1 MKTRIYIK
9 GNDFMKNL
17 KTLFNCNLDIEI
29 NNVKINS
36 KEVKPGDLFICR
48 KGINSDGHDFILDAV
63 QNGAVAIVVD
73 RKVDFS
79 IPKIYVNNVNEAIP
93 DIMDWYYGNPNDK
106 IRNIIGVTGTNG
118 KTTLCNLVNTLLN
131 YKSSCACIGTNGI
144 HCKNYDLY
152 QYDFPNTT
160 VAIDKLYGSINM
172 LEKEKLENL
181 VIEASSYG
189 LKQKRLGNIMFDV
202 GLVTNFSEAHMG
214 EHSDMQDY
222 ISSKLMIIDKIKKEG
237 YLILNRDDVSYGIFK
252 NKCSKKVLTF
262 GSSKDANLYFK
273 DVKESLAY
281 TDFVIAY
288 KNKEYTV
295 KTKMLGLNG
304 VYNICAAFLIC
315 LTIGMNINDLI
326 SAVKDFYMP
335 GKMENYK
342 NVIIDYPATKDSL
355 KKDLDFLIRNKKK
368 KIIAVISRNDD
379 ERIKEYGYFGDIS
392 TKYCDYVIFTTDRNK
407 TNNSLAITEMTKEL
421 KSNNYEIIY
430 DRKKAIEKALSLKDD
445 NDIIYLTGGEYYS
458 RKKKVDY
465 VNPYK
470 IIDEFNDK
478 KIETL

>member
-1 MKTRIYIK
+1 
-9 GNDFMKNL
+9 MKNL

-29 NNVKINS
+29 SNVKINS
-36 KEVKPGDLFICR
+36 KEVNPGDLFICR
-48 KGINSDGHDFILDAV
+48 KGINSDGYDFIDDAV

-73 RKVDFS
+73 RKVDFP

-93 DIMDWYYGNPNDK
+93 DIMDWYYGNPNDN

-118 KTTLCNLVNTLLN
+118 KTTLCNLVNKLLN

-160 VAIDKLYGSINM
+160 VAIDKLYDSINM
-172 LEKEKLENL
+172 LQKENLENL
-181 VIEASSYG
+181 VIESSSYG
-189 LKQKRLGNIMFDV
+189 LKQKRLGNIMFDIA
-202 GLVTNFSEAHMG
+202 LVTNFSEAHMG

-222 ISSKLMIIDKIKKEG
+222 INSKLMIIDKIKKEG
-237 YLILNRDDVSYGIFK
+237 YLILNKDDASYQIFK
-252 NKCSKKVLTF
+252 SKCDKKILIF
-262 GSSKDANLYFK
+262 GSNKDADLYFK
-273 DVKESLAY
+273 DVKESLDC
-281 TDFVIAY
+281 TNFVIVY
-288 KNKEYTV
+288 KNKEYSV

-315 LTIGMNINDLI
+315 LTIGIDINDLMT
-326 SAVKDFYMP
+326 AVKDFYMP

-355 KKDLDFLIRNKKK
+355 KKDLEFLIRNKKN

-379 ERIKEYGYFGDIS
+379 ERIKEYEYFGDIS

-407 TNNSLAITEMTKEL
+407 TGNSLAITEMTKKL
-421 KSNNYEIIY
+421 YSNNYEVIY
-430 DRKKAIEKALSLKDD
+430 DRKDAIEKALSLKND
-445 NDIIYLTGGEYYS
+445 NDIVYLTGGEYYS

-465 VNPYK
+465 VDPYK
-470 IIDEFNDK
+470 IIDKFMK
-478 KIETL
+478 